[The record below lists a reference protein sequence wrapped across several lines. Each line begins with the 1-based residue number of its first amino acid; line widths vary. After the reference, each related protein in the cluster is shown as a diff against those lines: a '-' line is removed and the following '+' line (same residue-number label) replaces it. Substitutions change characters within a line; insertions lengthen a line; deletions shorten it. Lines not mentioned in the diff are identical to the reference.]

1 MQLPRSTPRKVVR
14 TWTTDASWTI
24 LTMSLFPF
32 WVLNVVVVLLSMEG
46 QKALGF
52 HQKYLNL
59 CSKDERWS
67 YSLGTTW
74 GWVIHDT
81 IFIFGWTNP
90 LNCKTKSIWSLLEKY
105 YLATCAWEVSS
116 GQRLWPSVSINEISD
131 PPPPIIPGAQES
143 RDLRNS
149 QSLIALHFHFSLMK
163 STMLDNGQKLHLSN
177 GWPAFR
183 SSPSA
188 APPVLNSLTVSAKA
202 QREHL

>member
-1 MQLPRSTPRKVVR
+1 
-14 TWTTDASWTI
+14 
-24 LTMSLFPF
+24 MSLLPF
-32 WVLNVVVVLLSMEG
+32 WVLNVVLALLSMEG

-59 CSKDERWS
+59 CSKDEQRS

-74 GWVIHDT
+74 GWVIQDR
-81 IFIFGWTNP
+81 ISIFGWTNP
-90 LNCKTKSIWSLLEKY
+90 LYCETKSIWRSLEKY
-105 YLATCAWEVSS
+105 DLATCAWEVSS
-116 GQRLWPSVSINEISD
+116 GRRLWPSVSINEISD
-131 PPPPIIPGAQES
+131 PLIIPWAQES

-149 QSLIALHFHFSLMK
+149 QSLIALHFQFSLMK

-188 APPVLNSLTVSAKA
+188 APLPLNSLTVSAKA

>member
-1 MQLPRSTPRKVVR
+1 MNHWCLMDYFNNVLISFHGCR
-14 TWTTDASWTI
+14 T
-24 LTMSLFPF
+24 
-32 WVLNVVVVLLSMEG
+32 VVVVLLSMEG

-59 CSKDERWS
+59 CSKNERWS

-90 LNCKTKSIWSLLEKY
+90 LNSKTKSIWRSLEKY
-105 YLATCAWEVSS
+105 DLATCAWEVSS

-131 PPPPIIPGAQES
+131 TPPPPPPIIPGAQES

-163 STMLDNGQKLHLSN
+163 STMLDNEAEITFEQ
-177 GWPAFR
+177 WMT
-183 SSPSA
+183 
-188 APPVLNSLTVSAKA
+188 SL
-202 QREHL
+202 